1 MALRTGGHQHL
12 GFQSAGSVL
21 RNLPGDLLVSKQQIR
36 RAEAIACVRLK
47 RQEANQNL
55 GFASRPFVLCGLP
68 IKKPATGQLLHERRN
83 GHFSLQVTGHPTYG
97 LPWGQDRLIP
107 IFLATLA
114 IRQQSQTIQFRSAAE
129 MLDSF
134 GMQQGGTQYRRLIA
148 AFQRIFGATI
158 FFGTETQRE
167 RAMVVHHARFNFMS
181 EARIWYSREADQPT
195 LPGCFR
201 NEIVLSH
208 EFFKEIMSHPIPTD
222 MEAAK
227 ALSCSPAALDL
238 FMWLS
243 YRCFVA
249 KGRERVPLFGDFGL
263 VSQLGSAEYA
273 RPRKFRER
281 LEGWLDLVRTMW
293 PECPAVWTR
302 PARVCGLIGRVQFCP
317 VEELLAMF
325 KDKVGIRRLSLAQIE
340 ATVANHL
347 VRGRAQGASGRPLFQ
362 PSDFD
367 VPGKTSEAVAR
378 PGSAGSTTVV
388 TTLRFC
394 TLSGRSNAFEET
406 TNRSTR

>member
-1 MALRTGGHQHL
+1 MSPRGEHLNNRSQSFSSQTGAHQHH
-12 GFQSAGSVL
+12 GFQSAGSIL
-21 RNLPGDLLVSKQQIR
+21 RSLPGDLVVSKQKLR
-36 RAEAIACVRLK
+36 RADAIACVRLK

-68 IKKPATGQLLHERRN
+68 IKKPAVGQLLHERRN
-83 GHFSLQVTGHPTYG
+83 GQFSLQVTGHPSYG

-114 IRQQSQTIQFRSAAE
+114 IRQQSQMIRFRSAAE
-129 MLDSF
+129 MLESF
-134 GMQQGGTQYRRLIA
+134 GMQQGGTQYRRLVA

-158 FFGTETQRE
+158 FFGTDTQRE
-167 RAMVVHHARFNFMS
+167 RAAVVHQARFNFMS
-181 EARIWYSREADQPT
+181 EARIWYSRDADQAT
-195 LPGCFR
+195 LPGGGFQ
-201 NEIVLSH
+201 NEIVLSN

-263 VSQLGSAEYA
+263 VSQLGSSEYA

-281 LEGWLDLVRTMW
+281 LEGWLDLVRAMW
-293 PECPAVWTR
+293 PECPAALDTTGT
-302 PARVCGLIGRVQFCP
+302 GLWV
-317 VEELLAMF
+317 
-325 KDKVGIRRLSLAQIE
+325 D
-340 ATVANHL
+340 
-347 VRGRAQGASGRPLFQ
+347 RAA
-362 PSDFD
+362 
-367 VPGKTSEAVAR
+367 AVL
-378 PGSAGSTTVV
+378 SAGE
-388 TTLRFC
+388 R
-394 TLSGRSNAFEET
+394 
-406 TNRSTR
+406 